1 MAMRP
6 TIKLFR
12 RAGLI
17 CLIAASASTSL
28 PHAAEKTPATVLV
41 KDALTVPGQPAVIEA
56 RLNAKGLLTTVGMGG
71 EPLDLV
77 VNGQVVAR
85 GMTGGD
91 GRAFLNYSTKTQGVI
106 PIQVRVG
113 NSSRVLPAEG
123 HANLVVWEWRN
134 PIVVIE
140 LAALIETSPA
150 QGPFPGI
157 IPQFEPQQNPMPDAA
172 DELAKL
178 TQFYYRVIYFVAL
191 PSSNADGF
199 RVNAEAR
206 EWLKAHKFPPGYV
219 LVLSPG
225 GTAVGAKLDEL
236 HAAGWKTVKIGVGRS
251 RDFAEAFLQRRLD
264 AVMVPE
270 PARSDTPRKAKVA
283 KDWKEVRRNL

>member
-1 MAMRP
+1 
-6 TIKLFR
+6 
-12 RAGLI
+12 
-17 CLIAASASTSL
+17 
-28 PHAAEKTPATVLV
+28 
-41 KDALTVPGQPAVIEA
+41 LTVPGQPAVIEA
-56 RLNAKGLLTTVGMGG
+56 RLNAKGLLTAAGMGG

-77 VNGQVVAR
+77 VDGQVVAT

-91 GRAFLNYSTKTQGVI
+91 GRAFLNYRTKTQGVI
-106 PIQVRVG
+106 PIHVRVG
-113 NSSRVLPAEG
+113 NSSRVSPAEG
-123 HANLVVWEWRN
+123 HANLAVWEWRN
-134 PIVVIE
+134 PIVAIE
-140 LAALIETSPA
+140 LAALFETSPR

-157 IPQFEPQQNPMPDAA
+157 IPKFEPQQKPMPDAA

-199 RVNAEAR
+199 RVSAEAR

-219 LVLSPG
+219 LVLPPG
-225 GTAVGAKLDEL
+225 GTAVGEKLDEL

-270 PARSDTPRKAKVA
+270 PASSDTPRKAKVA
-283 KDWKEVRRNL
+283 KDWKEVRKNL